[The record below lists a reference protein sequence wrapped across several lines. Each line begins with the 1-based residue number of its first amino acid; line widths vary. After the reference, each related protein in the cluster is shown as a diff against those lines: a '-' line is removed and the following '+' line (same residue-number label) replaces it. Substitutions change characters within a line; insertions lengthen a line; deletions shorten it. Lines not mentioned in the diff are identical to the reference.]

1 MVGRSVL
8 EDVDLAF
15 NIKRS
20 KRNIRLR
27 YAPDALS
34 TRMYRGFGDMVEGW
48 TKNLALLFP
57 HALMLAAWR
66 LLDIALLLL
75 PLLLFLFPYLVTWQK
90 VAIMLLWGRNLWRFY
105 SRVARSNFSAIDCA
119 ISVFALPLFIALLI
133 QSWMKHKVF
142 HQVAWKGRNY
152 RA

>member
-1 MVGRSVL
+1 
-8 EDVDLAF
+8 
-15 NIKRS
+15 
-20 KRNIRLR
+20 
-27 YAPDALS
+27 
-34 TRMYRGFGDMVEGW
+34 MVEGW

-105 SRVARSNFSAIDCA
+105 SRVARSNFNAIDCA